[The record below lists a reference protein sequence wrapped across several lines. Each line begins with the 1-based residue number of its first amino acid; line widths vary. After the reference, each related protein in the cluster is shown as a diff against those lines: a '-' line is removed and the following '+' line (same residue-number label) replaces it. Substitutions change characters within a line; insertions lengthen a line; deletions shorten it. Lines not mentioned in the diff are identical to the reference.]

1 MIGIV
6 DYGAGNIQSV
16 MNALSFC
23 GAKFTRAR
31 SPEEL
36 LSCDKALL
44 PGVGAFGEA
53 MDKLR
58 ASGMDDAIKEFVAS
72 GRYFLG
78 ICLGMQLL
86 FEQSE
91 EFGAR
96 SGLGIL
102 PGRVVKFD
110 KTKFNIRGAEF
121 GSDEDVKFKSSRT
134 EFKSSGIKFGSGD
147 AEFNSDGAKPSE
159 HGGQNFAR
167 AESLKIPHV
176 GWNSAHFIKRSPI
189 NAGLGEFEYL
199 YFVHSYHVLCA
210 REITLATTFYGY
222 EFASAIWREN
232 VFAFQPH
239 PEKSHDAGIKIIKNF
254 TEL

>member
-23 GAKFTRAR
+23 GAKFCLAR

-53 MDKLR
+53 MDRLR
-58 ASGMDDAIKEFVAS
+58 ASGMDAAIKEFVAS

-110 KTKFNIRGAEF
+110 KTKFNIQG
-121 GSDEDVKFKSSRT
+121 VK
-134 EFKSSGIKFGSGD
+134 
-147 AEFNSDGAKPSE
+147 FNSDGAEPSE
-159 HGGQNFAR
+159 RCGQNSTC

-210 REITLATTFYGY
+210 REITLASTFYGY

>member
-23 GAKFTRAR
+23 GAKFCLAR

-53 MDKLR
+53 MDRLR

-110 KTKFNIRGAEF
+110 KTKFNIRGAE
-121 GSDEDVKFKSSRT
+121 
-134 EFKSSGIKFGSGD
+134 SG
-147 AEFNSDGAKPSE
+147 ERC
-159 HGGQNFAR
+159 GQNFAC
-167 AESLKIPHV
+167 AENLKIPHV
-176 GWNSAHFIKRSPI
+176 GWNSAHFIKHSPI

-210 REITLATTFYGY
+210 REITLSSTFYGY

>member
-23 GAKFTRAR
+23 GAKFCLAR

-110 KTKFNIRGAEF
+110 KTKFNIQG
-121 GSDEDVKFKSSRT
+121 VK
-134 EFKSSGIKFGSGD
+134 
-147 AEFNSDGAKPSE
+147 FNSDGAEPSE
-159 HGGQNFAR
+159 RCGQNSTC

-210 REITLATTFYGY
+210 RKITLASTFYGY

-239 PEKSHDAGIKIIKNF
+239 PEKKPRCGHKNH
-254 TEL
+254 

>member
-1 MIGIV
+1 M

-23 GAKFTRAR
+23 GAKFTLAR
-31 SPEEL
+31 SGEEL

-53 MDKLR
+53 MDRLR
-58 ASGMDDAIKEFVAS
+58 ASGMDAAIKEFVAS

-110 KTKFNIRGAEF
+110 KTKFNNREAES
-121 GSDEDVKFKSSRT
+121 GSEDMKFR
-134 EFKSSGIKFGSGD
+134 
-147 AEFNSDGAKPSE
+147 SDGVEPSE
-159 HGGQNFAR
+159 HGGQNFTCV
-167 AESLKIPHV
+167 ESLKIPHV
-176 GWNSAHFIKRSPI
+176 GWNSAHFIKHSPI
-189 NAGLGEFEYL
+189 NVGLGEFEYL
-199 YFVHSYHVLCA
+199 YFVHSYHVLCE
-210 REITLATTFYGY
+210 REITLASTFYGY

>member
-23 GAKFTRAR
+23 GAKFCLAR

-53 MDKLR
+53 MDRLR
-58 ASGMDDAIKEFVAS
+58 ASGMGDAIKEFVAS

-110 KTKFNIRGAEF
+110 KTKFNIRGAES
-121 GSDEDVKFKSSRT
+121 GSED
-134 EFKSSGIKFGSGD
+134 IKFRSGE
-147 AEFNSDGAKPSE
+147 AEFNSDEAEPSNRS
-159 HGGQNFAR
+159 GQNFAS

-199 YFVHSYHVLCA
+199 YFVHSYHVLCE

-222 EFASAIWREN
+222 EFASVIWREN

>member
-23 GAKFTRAR
+23 GAKFCLAR

-110 KTKFNIRGAEF
+110 KTKFNIQG
-121 GSDEDVKFKSSRT
+121 VK
-134 EFKSSGIKFGSGD
+134 
-147 AEFNSDGAKPSE
+147 FNSDGAEPSE
-159 HGGQNFAR
+159 RCGQNSTC

-210 REITLATTFYGY
+210 RKITLASTFYGY

>member
-23 GAKFTRAR
+23 GAKFCLAR

-53 MDKLR
+53 MDRLR
-58 ASGMDDAIKEFVAS
+58 ASGMDAAIKEFVAS

-110 KTKFNIRGAEF
+110 KTKFNIRGAE
-121 GSDEDVKFKSSRT
+121 
-134 EFKSSGIKFGSGD
+134 SG
-147 AEFNSDGAKPSE
+147 ERC
-159 HGGQNFAR
+159 GQNFTC

-176 GWNSAHFIKRSPI
+176 GWNSAHFIKHSPI

-210 REITLATTFYGY
+210 REITLASTFYGY
-222 EFASAIWREN
+222 EFTSAIWREN

>member
-23 GAKFTRAR
+23 GAKFCLAR

-53 MDKLR
+53 MDRLR
-58 ASGMDDAIKEFVAS
+58 VSGMDDAIKEFVAS
-72 GRYFLG
+72 GKYFLG

-110 KTKFNIRGAEF
+110 KTKFNIQGAEF
-121 GSDEDVKFKSSRT
+121 NPDRADPGERC
-134 EFKSSGIKFGSGD
+134 
-147 AEFNSDGAKPSE
+147 
-159 HGGQNFAR
+159 GQNSAR

-189 NAGLGEFEYL
+189 NRGLGEFEYL
-199 YFVHSYHVLCA
+199 YFVHSYHVLCE
-210 REITLATTFYGY
+210 REITLASTFYGY

>member
-1 MIGIV
+1 M
-6 DYGAGNIQSV
+6 DYDAGNIQSV

-23 GAKFTRAR
+23 GAKFTLAR
-31 SPEEL
+31 SGEEL

-53 MDKLR
+53 MDRLR
-58 ASGMDDAIKEFVAS
+58 ASGMDAAIKEFVAS

-110 KTKFNIRGAEF
+110 KTKFNIRGAE
-121 GSDEDVKFKSSRT
+121 
-134 EFKSSGIKFGSGD
+134 SG
-147 AEFNSDGAKPSE
+147 ERC
-159 HGGQNFAR
+159 GQNFAR

-176 GWNSAHFIKRSPI
+176 GWNSAHFIKHSPI

-210 REITLATTFYGY
+210 REITLASTFYGY

>member
-1 MIGIV
+1 MIAVI
-6 DYGAGNIQSV
+6 DYGVGNLFSV
-16 MNALSFC
+16 
-23 GAKFTRAR
+23 
-31 SPEEL
+31 E
-36 LSCDKALL
+36 KALLHSGAEVEVTHDAERIAAAEKLVL

-53 MDKLR
+53 MERLR
-58 ASGMDDAIKEFVAS
+58 ASGMDAAIKEFVAS

-121 GSDEDVKFKSSRT
+121 RSEDI
-134 EFKSSGIKFGSGD
+134 EFRSGGAK
-147 AEFNSDGAKPSE
+147 FNSDEAEPSARS
-159 HGGQNFAR
+159 GQNFIS

-176 GWNSAHFIKRSPI
+176 GWNSAHFIKRSPV
-189 NAGLGEFEYL
+189 NVGLGEFEYL

>member
-23 GAKFTRAR
+23 GAKFCLAR

-110 KTKFNIRGAEF
+110 KTKFNIQG
-121 GSDEDVKFKSSRT
+121 VK
-134 EFKSSGIKFGSGD
+134 
-147 AEFNSDGAKPSE
+147 FNSDGAEPSE
-159 HGGQNFAR
+159 RSGQNSTC

-210 REITLATTFYGY
+210 RKITLASTFYGY

>member
-23 GAKFTRAR
+23 GAKFCLAR

-53 MDKLR
+53 MDRLR
-58 ASGMDDAIKEFVAS
+58 ASGMGDAIKEFVAS

-110 KTKFNIRGAEF
+110 KTKFNIRGAE
-121 GSDEDVKFKSSRT
+121 
-134 EFKSSGIKFGSGD
+134 SG
-147 AEFNSDGAKPSE
+147 ERC
-159 HGGQNFAR
+159 GQNFTC

-176 GWNSAHFIKRSPI
+176 GWNSAHFIKHSPI

-210 REITLATTFYGY
+210 REITLASTFYGY
-222 EFASAIWREN
+222 EFTSAIWREN

>member
-6 DYGAGNIQSV
+6 DYGAGNIRSV

-23 GAKFTRAR
+23 GAKFCLAR

-53 MDKLR
+53 MDRLR
-58 ASGMDDAIKEFVAS
+58 ASGMDAAIKEFVAS

-102 PGRVVKFD
+102 PGHVVKFD
-110 KTKFNIRGAEF
+110 KTKFNIRGTE
-121 GSDEDVKFKSSRT
+121 SRSENMKFRENT
-134 EFKSSGIKFGSGD
+134 KFGSGG
-147 AEFNSDGAKPSE
+147 AEFNSDGAEPSE
-159 HGGQNFAR
+159 RCGQNFAR

-176 GWNSAHFIKRSPI
+176 GWNSAHFIKHSPI

-210 REITLATTFYGY
+210 REITLASTFYGY

>member
-23 GAKFTRAR
+23 GAKFCLAR

-53 MDKLR
+53 MDKLH
-58 ASGMDDAIKEFVAS
+58 ASGMDAAIKEFVAS

-102 PGRVVKFD
+102 SGRVVKFD
-110 KTKFNIRGAEF
+110 KTKFNIREAE
-121 GSDEDVKFKSSRT
+121 SSAR
-134 EFKSSGIKFGSGD
+134 SW
-147 AEFNSDGAKPSE
+147 
-159 HGGQNFAR
+159 QNFTC

-189 NAGLGEFEYL
+189 NRGLSEFEYL

-222 EFASAIWREN
+222 EFASAIWHEN

>member
-23 GAKFTRAR
+23 GAKFCLAR
-31 SPEEL
+31 SPEKL

-58 ASGMDDAIKEFVAS
+58 ASGMDAAIKEFVSS

-110 KTKFNIRGAEF
+110 KTKFNIREVESGSEDMKFRSGGAEF
-121 GSDEDVKFKSSRT
+121 NPDE
-134 EFKSSGIKFGSGD
+134 
-147 AEFNSDGAKPSE
+147 AEPSE
-159 HGGQNFAR
+159 RSGQNSAR
-167 AESLKIPHV
+167 AENLKIPHV

-189 NAGLGEFEYL
+189 NGGLSEFEYL

-222 EFASAIWREN
+222 EFASAIWCEN

>member
-6 DYGAGNIQSV
+6 DYGAGNIRSV

-23 GAKFTRAR
+23 GAKFCLAR

-53 MDKLR
+53 MERLR
-58 ASGMDDAIKEFVAS
+58 ASGMDAAIKEFVAS

-110 KTKFNIRGAEF
+110 KTKFNVCEAESGFENTRF
-121 GSDEDVKFKSSRT
+121 GLGEV
-134 EFKSSGIKFGSGD
+134 EFKPENLKFRLSKAGSG
-147 AEFNSDGAKPSE
+147 ERC
-159 HGGQNFAR
+159 GQNSAR

-210 REITLATTFYGY
+210 REITLASTFYGY

>member
-23 GAKFTRAR
+23 GAKFCLAR

-53 MDKLR
+53 MDRLR
-58 ASGMDDAIKEFVAS
+58 ASGMDAAIKEFVAS

-110 KTKFNIRGAEF
+110 KTKFNIREAES
-121 GSDEDVKFKSSRT
+121 GSEDMKFR
-134 EFKSSGIKFGSGD
+134 
-147 AEFNSDGAKPSE
+147 SDGVEPSE
-159 HGGQNFAR
+159 HGGQNSAR

-199 YFVHSYHVLCA
+199 YFVHSYHVLCE

>member
-23 GAKFTRAR
+23 GAKFCLAR
-31 SPEEL
+31 SSEEL

-53 MDKLR
+53 MDRLR

-110 KTKFNIRGAEF
+110 KTKFNIRGAESKSENMKFRENTKF
-121 GSDEDVKFKSSRT
+121 GSDE
-134 EFKSSGIKFGSGD
+134 
-147 AEFNSDGAKPSE
+147 AEFNSDGAEPSE
-159 HGGQNFAR
+159 RCGQNFTR
-167 AESLKIPHV
+167 SENLKIPHV

>member
-16 MNALSFC
+16 MNALRFC
-23 GAKFTRAR
+23 GAKFCLAR

-53 MDKLR
+53 MDRLR
-58 ASGMDDAIKEFVAS
+58 ASGMDAAIKEFVAS

-110 KTKFNIRGAEF
+110 KTKFNIQGAES
-121 GSDEDVKFKSSRT
+121 GSEN
-134 EFKSSGIKFGSGD
+134 IKFR
-147 AEFNSDGAKPSE
+147 SDGAKFNSDEAGPSE
-159 HGGQNFAR
+159 RSGQNFTC

-189 NAGLGEFEYL
+189 NRGLAEFEYL

>member
-1 MIGIV
+1 M

-23 GAKFTRAR
+23 GAKFCLAR

-53 MDKLR
+53 MERLR
-58 ASGMDDAIKEFVAS
+58 ANDMDAAIKEFVAS

-110 KTKFNIRGAEF
+110 KTKFNIQGAECR
-121 GSDEDVKFKSSRT
+121 SEDFKFR
-134 EFKSSGIKFGSGD
+134 SGG
-147 AEFNSDGAKPSE
+147 AEPSARY
-159 HGGQNFAR
+159 GQNFTR

-176 GWNSAHFIKRSPI
+176 GWNSAHFIKCSPI
-189 NAGLGEFEYL
+189 NGGLGEFEYL

>member
-23 GAKFTRAR
+23 GAKFCLAR

-53 MDKLR
+53 MERLR
-58 ASGMDDAIKEFVAS
+58 ASGMDAAIKEFVAS

-110 KTKFNIRGAEF
+110 KTKFNIQG
-121 GSDEDVKFKSSRT
+121 VK
-134 EFKSSGIKFGSGD
+134 
-147 AEFNSDGAKPSE
+147 FNSDGAEPSE
-159 HGGQNFAR
+159 RCGQNSTC

-210 REITLATTFYGY
+210 RKITLASTFYGY

>member
-1 MIGIV
+1 MIAVI
-6 DYGAGNIQSV
+6 DYGVGNLFSV
-16 MNALSFC
+16 
-23 GAKFTRAR
+23 
-31 SPEEL
+31 E
-36 LSCDKALL
+36 KALLHSGAEVEVTHDAERIAAAEKLVL

-53 MDKLR
+53 MNRLR
-58 ASGMDDAIKEFVAS
+58 ASGMDAAIKEFVAS

-110 KTKFNIRGAEF
+110 KTKFNIREAES
-121 GSDEDVKFKSSRT
+121 GSEDMKFR
-134 EFKSSGIKFGSGD
+134 
-147 AEFNSDGAKPSE
+147 SDGVEPSE
-159 HGGQNFAR
+159 HGGQNFTR

-189 NAGLGEFEYL
+189 NGGLGEFEYL

-239 PEKSHDAGIKIIKNF
+239 PEKSHDVGIKIIKNF

>member
-23 GAKFTRAR
+23 GAKFCLAR
-31 SPEEL
+31 SGEEL

-58 ASGMDDAIKEFVAS
+58 VSGMDDAIKEFVAS

-110 KTKFNIRGAEF
+110 KTKFNIRGAE
-121 GSDEDVKFKSSRT
+121 
-134 EFKSSGIKFGSGD
+134 SG
-147 AEFNSDGAKPSE
+147 ERY
-159 HGGQNFAR
+159 GQNFTC

-210 REITLATTFYGY
+210 REITLASTFYGY
-222 EFASAIWREN
+222 EFASAIWHEN

>member
-1 MIGIV
+1 M

-23 GAKFTRAR
+23 GAKFCLAR

-58 ASGMDDAIKEFVAS
+58 ESGMDAAIKEFVAS

-110 KTKFNIRGAEF
+110 KTKFNIRGAECR
-121 GSDEDVKFKSSRT
+121 SEDSKFR
-134 EFKSSGIKFGSGD
+134 
-147 AEFNSDGAKPSE
+147 SDGAKFNSDEAEPSE
-159 HGGQNFAR
+159 RSGQNFTR

-189 NAGLGEFEYL
+189 NGGLSEFEYL
-199 YFVHSYHVLCA
+199 YFVHSYHVLCT
-210 REITLATTFYGY
+210 REITLASTFYGY

>member
-1 MIGIV
+1 M

-23 GAKFTRAR
+23 GAKFCLAR

-53 MDKLR
+53 MERLR
-58 ASGMDDAIKEFVAS
+58 ASGMDAAIKEFVAS

-110 KTKFNIRGAEF
+110 KTKFNIQG
-121 GSDEDVKFKSSRT
+121 VK
-134 EFKSSGIKFGSGD
+134 
-147 AEFNSDGAKPSE
+147 FNSDGAEPSE
-159 HGGQNFAR
+159 RCGQNSTC

-210 REITLATTFYGY
+210 REITLASTFYGY

>member
-23 GAKFTRAR
+23 GAKFTLAR
-31 SPEEL
+31 SGEEL

-53 MDKLR
+53 MNRLR
-58 ASGMDDAIKEFVAS
+58 ASGMDAAIKEFVAS

-110 KTKFNIRGAEF
+110 KTKFNIRGAES
-121 GSDEDVKFKSSRT
+121 GSEN
-134 EFKSSGIKFGSGD
+134 IKFRSRRGR
-147 AEFNSDGAKPSE
+147 ARRALRAKFRLRRKPKDP
-159 HGGQNFAR
+159 AR
-167 AESLKIPHV
+167 RLEQRA
-176 GWNSAHFIKRSPI
+176 
-189 NAGLGEFEYL
+189 L
-199 YFVHSYHVLCA
+199 YQA
-210 REITLATTFYGY
+210 LADKCGP
-222 EFASAIWREN
+222 RR
-232 VFAFQPH
+232 V
-239 PEKSHDAGIKIIKNF
+239 
-254 TEL
+254 

>member
-16 MNALSFC
+16 MNALDFC
-23 GAKFTRAR
+23 SAKFCLVR
-31 SPEEL
+31 SGEEL

-110 KTKFNIRGAEF
+110 KTKFNIRGAE
-121 GSDEDVKFKSSRT
+121 SRSENMKFRKNM
-134 EFKSSGIKFGSGD
+134 KFGSGE
-147 AEFNSDGAKPSE
+147 AEFNPDGAEPGE
-159 HGGQNFAR
+159 RCGQNFTCV
-167 AESLKIPHV
+167 ESLKIPHV

-210 REITLATTFYGY
+210 RDITLATTFYGY

>member
-23 GAKFTRAR
+23 GAKFCLAR

-58 ASGMDDAIKEFVAS
+58 ASGMDEAIKEFVAS

-110 KTKFNIRGAEF
+110 KTKFNIRGAE
-121 GSDEDVKFKSSRT
+121 
-134 EFKSSGIKFGSGD
+134 SG
-147 AEFNSDGAKPSE
+147 ERC
-159 HGGQNFAR
+159 GQNFTC
-167 AESLKIPHV
+167 AESLKIPHI

-210 REITLATTFYGY
+210 REITLTTTFYGY
-222 EFASAIWREN
+222 EFACAIWREN

>member
-6 DYGAGNIQSV
+6 DYGAGNIRSV

-23 GAKFTRAR
+23 GAKFCLAR

-58 ASGMDDAIKEFVAS
+58 ASGMDAAIKEFVAS

-110 KTKFNIRGAEF
+110 KTKFNIRGAE
-121 GSDEDVKFKSSRT
+121 
-134 EFKSSGIKFGSGD
+134 SG
-147 AEFNSDGAKPSE
+147 ERC
-159 HGGQNFAR
+159 GQNFTC

-176 GWNSAHFIKRSPI
+176 GWNSAHFIKHSPI

-210 REITLATTFYGY
+210 REITLASTFYGY
-222 EFASAIWREN
+222 EFTSAIWREN

>member
-23 GAKFTRAR
+23 GAKFCLAR

-58 ASGMDDAIKEFVAS
+58 ESGMDAAIKEFVAS

-110 KTKFNIRGAEF
+110 KTKFNIRGAECR
-121 GSDEDVKFKSSRT
+121 SEDSKFR
-134 EFKSSGIKFGSGD
+134 
-147 AEFNSDGAKPSE
+147 SDGAKFNSDEAEPSE
-159 HGGQNFAR
+159 RSGQNFTR

-189 NAGLGEFEYL
+189 NGGLSEFEYL
-199 YFVHSYHVLCA
+199 YFVHSYHVLCT
-210 REITLATTFYGY
+210 REITLASTFYGY

>member
-23 GAKFTRAR
+23 GAKFCLAR

-53 MDKLR
+53 MDRLR
-58 ASGMDDAIKEFVAS
+58 ANGMDAAIKEFVAS

-110 KTKFNIRGAEF
+110 KTKFNIRGAES
-121 GSDEDVKFKSSRT
+121 GSENM
-134 EFKSSGIKFGSGD
+134 KFGSGGM
-147 AEFNSDGAKPSE
+147 EFNSDGAKPSKCC
-159 HGGQNFAR
+159 GQNSAC

-199 YFVHSYHVLCA
+199 YFVHSYHVLCE
-210 REITLATTFYGY
+210 REITLASTFYGY

>member
-1 MIGIV
+1 LIGIV

-23 GAKFTRAR
+23 GAKFCLAR

-58 ASGMDDAIKEFVAS
+58 ESGMDAAIKEFVAS

-110 KTKFNIRGAEF
+110 KTKFNIRGAECR
-121 GSDEDVKFKSSRT
+121 SEDSKFR
-134 EFKSSGIKFGSGD
+134 
-147 AEFNSDGAKPSE
+147 SDGAKFNSDEAEPSE
-159 HGGQNFAR
+159 RSGQNFTR

-189 NAGLGEFEYL
+189 NGGLSEFEYL
-199 YFVHSYHVLCA
+199 YFVHSYHVLCT
-210 REITLATTFYGY
+210 REITLASTFYGY

>member
-1 MIGIV
+1 M

-23 GAKFTRAR
+23 GAKFCLAR

-53 MDKLR
+53 MDRLR
-58 ASGMDDAIKEFVAS
+58 ASGMDAAIKEFVAS

-110 KTKFNIRGAEF
+110 KTKFNIREAES
-121 GSDEDVKFKSSRT
+121 GSEDMKFR
-134 EFKSSGIKFGSGD
+134 
-147 AEFNSDGAKPSE
+147 SDGVEPSE
-159 HGGQNFAR
+159 HGGQNSAR

-199 YFVHSYHVLCA
+199 YFVHSYHVLCE